1 LYPSFVH
8 RHSQVLY
15 GDTDG
20 QLGNLP
26 SGSLDSLI
34 SSSPFADSIGS
45 DDPDKRGGLFTKDA
59 KRRND
64 KNLTGSYGQS
74 DGQLGTMKDEGFDGI
89 VGSPPFI
96 DERAITGRDIKRTRR
111 DFRIGISNTS
121 QNEYGESDGQL
132 GQMPDKGFDAS
143 ISSPSFA
150 GNTGGR
156 GDASRSGIDPALFDR
171 SSGGMKK
178 GTGESEDNLD
188 HLPMKGFDSAVSSPP
203 YDESTGVPS
212 GGRLQKL
219 SGGTLSSSAQK
230 EFGLTGSYGQTD
242 NQMGNSTGPTFWQ
255 AAKDILLECHK
266 LLKPGAYS
274 FWVVKMY
281 VKGGKL
287 IDFPGQWLKLCEVCG
302 FEHIETII
310 AWQTEDKGTN
320 FDFEGKRQTKVVR
333 RQSFFRL
340 LHIKNHP
347 ELAIDSEIVLVLRK
361 ASLTGSD

>member
-1 LYPSFVH
+1 LSKSMPDFSLSSELAYGGEDRRESDYGHIGSFGKE
-8 RHSQVLY
+8 Y
-15 GDTDG
+15 GD
-20 QLGNLP
+20 
-26 SGSLDSLI
+26 
-34 SSSPFADSIGS
+34 SS
-45 DDPDKRGGLFTKDA
+45 
-59 KRRND
+59 
-64 KNLTGSYGQS
+64 
-74 DGQLGTMKDEGFDGI
+74 GQLGT
-89 VGSPPFI
+89 
-96 DERAITGRDIKRTRR
+96 
-111 DFRIGISNTS
+111 
-121 QNEYGESDGQL
+121 L
-132 GQMPDKGFDAS
+132 PDKGFDAS

-156 GDASRSGIDPALFDR
+156 GDASRNGIDPALFDR

-188 HLPMKGFDSAVSSPP
+188 HLPMKGFDGAVSSPP
-203 YDESTGVPS
+203 YDDTHIAPMPS
-212 GGRLQKL
+212 G
-219 SGGTLSSSAQK
+219 
-230 EFGLTGSYGQTD
+230 
-242 NQMGNSTGPTFWQ
+242 QMGDMSKPSPWLQLKGDGYSETKENLGNSGVTFWQ

-281 VKGGKL
+281 VKGGA
-287 IDFPGQWLKLCEVCG
+287 IVDFPGQWLKLCEVCG
-302 FEHIETII
+302 FEHVETII

-320 FDFEGKRQTKVVR
+320 FDFEGEKQTKVVR